1 MMHPLPSVAL
11 HSGARRRSL
20 WSLGVPKR
28 TATLVKVV
36 VATLVALSAFFAMT
50 SAFAQ
55 PAPQRDPSTNPGNP
69 EQRLNRRV
77 RDGHAPGVR
86 PNPAP
91 QPDPITADG
100 HSAPATEGAHGAAA
114 TGHEGTAEGHE
125 AGHEGGHEGGHAEHE
140 HKRPDFNFA
149 EFSNK
154 EVTPYAA
161 LLINFGLLIGL
172 YYVMGKKGVADGL
185 KKRKE
190 AIAKEI
196 EEAQRMLK
204 EAEERAK
211 TYQAKLKNVEAELT
225 NAKKA
230 LEEAGKG
237 ERDRIVREAEEKAER
252 MKRDAAFLVDQ
263 ELKQMRVDLTREA
276 IELAM
281 QTAEEMLKTKA
292 TAEDHTR
299 LADDFLRDLEKAGPA
314 PRVGTT
320 GGAA

>member
-1 MMHPLPSVAL
+1 MMQ
-11 HSGARRRSL
+11 R
-20 WSLGVPKR
+20 R
-28 TATLVKVV
+28 TATLVKVIA
-36 VATLVALSAFFAMT
+36 ATLVALSAFFAMT
-50 SAFAQ
+50 TAFAQ
-55 PAPQRDPSTNPGNP
+55 PAPRDPNANPNP
-69 EQRLNRRV
+69 NVDQRMNRRI
-77 RDGHAPGVR
+77 RDGHAPGAR

-91 QPDPITADG
+91 QPDPVPAAETTATP
-100 HSAPATEGAHGAAA
+100 HEGATA
-114 TGHEGTAEGHE
+114 GHEA
-125 AGHEGGHEGGHAEHE
+125 AGHEGGEGHEGGHAGHE

-149 EFSNK
+149 DFSNK
-154 EVTPYAA
+154 EVTPYLA
-161 LLINFGLLIGL
+161 LLINFGLLAGL
-172 YYVMGKKGVADGL
+172 YYFMGKKGVAEGL

-211 TYQAKLKNVEAELT
+211 TYQAKLKNVETELS

-281 QTAEEMLKTKA
+281 HTAEEMLKSKA
-292 TAEDHTR
+292 TAEDHSR
-299 LADDFLRDLEKAGPA
+299 LADDFLRDLEKPAAA
-314 PRVGTT
+314 PRVG
-320 GGAA
+320 GAA

>member
-1 MMHPLPSVAL
+1 MMQ
-11 HSGARRRSL
+11 
-20 WSLGVPKR
+20 KR

-36 VATLVALSAFFAMT
+36 AATLVALSAFFALT
-50 SAFAQ
+50 TAFAQ
-55 PAPQRDPSTNPGNP
+55 PAPPRDPQANPQTPTP

-77 RDGHAPGVR
+77 RDGRLGVR

-91 QPDPITADG
+91 TPDHDPAPPEAMSG
-100 HSAPATEGAHGAAA
+100 HLPGAGRAPRAAA
-114 TGHEGTAEGHE
+114 ADHGTPVDSTPAETT
-125 AGHEGGHEGGHAEHE
+125 HEGGEHGGHAEHGGE
-140 HKRPDFNFA
+140 HQRPAFNFA
-149 EFSNK
+149 DFSNK
-154 EVTPYAA
+154 EVTPYLA
-161 LLINFGLLIGL
+161 LVINFGLLVGL
-172 YYVMGKKGVADGL
+172 YYLMGKKGIADGL

-190 AIAKEI
+190 AISKEI
-196 EEAQRMLK
+196 EEAQKMLK

-211 TYQAKLKNVEAELT
+211 TYQAKLKNVETELT

-252 MKRDAAFLVDQ
+252 MKRDATFLVDQ

-281 QTAEEMLKTKA
+281 QTAEEMLRTKA

-299 LADDFLRDLEKAGPA
+299 LADDFLRDLDSAGKSQA
-314 PRVGTT
+314 PRA

>member
-1 MMHPLPSVAL
+1 MIHTQ
-11 HSGARRRSL
+11 
-20 WSLGVPKR
+20 
-28 TATLVKVV
+28 TATGRIVRSRGANLVKVV
-36 VATLVALSAFFAMT
+36 AATLVALSAFFALNT
-50 SAFAQ
+50 ALAQ
-55 PAPQRDPSTNPGNP
+55 PAPPRDPQANPPPANP

-77 RDGHAPGVR
+77 RDGHLGVR

-91 QPDPITADG
+91 TPDHDP
-100 HSAPATEGAHGAAA
+100 APAEALTGHLPAAGHGGRAAGGAGAPAGSAATEVAHEGAEHGD
-114 TGHEGTAEGHE
+114 
-125 AGHEGGHEGGHAEHE
+125 HAVHGEHP
-140 HKRPDFNFA
+140 RPAFNFA
-149 EFSNK
+149 DFSNK
-154 EVTPYAA
+154 DVTPYAA

-172 YYVMGKKGVADGL
+172 YYLMGKKGIADGL

-190 AIAKEI
+190 SIAKEI

-204 EAEERAK
+204 EAEARAL
-211 TYQAKLKNVEAELT
+211 TYQAKLSNVESELA

-237 ERDRIVREAEEKAER
+237 ERDRIVREAEEKADR

-281 QTAEEMLKTKA
+281 DNAEQMLRAKA
-292 TAEDHTR
+292 TEEDHMR
-299 LADDFLRDLEKAGPA
+299 LADDFLRDLDSAAKTPGPA
-314 PRVGTT
+314 ARA

>member
-1 MMHPLPSVAL
+1 MME
-11 HSGARRRSL
+11 
-20 WSLGVPKR
+20 KR
-28 TATLVKVV
+28 ATTLIKVV
-36 VATLVALSAFFAMT
+36 AATLVALSAFFAVT
-50 SAFAQ
+50 TAFAQ
-55 PAPQRDPSTNPGNP
+55 PAPPRDPQANAANPTP

-77 RDGHAPGVR
+77 RDGHLGVR

-91 QPDPITADG
+91 VPDHDPAPPEAMSGHLPGAGRAPRAAAADHG
-100 HSAPATEGAHGAAA
+100 APAGTGTPAEGAH
-114 TGHEGTAEGHE
+114 EGGEHADH
-125 AGHEGGHEGGHAEHE
+125 AGHGGEH
-140 HKRPDFNFA
+140 HRPDFNFA
-149 EFSNK
+149 DFSNK
-154 EVTPYAA
+154 EVTPYVA
-161 LLINFGLLIGL
+161 LLINFGLLVGL
-172 YYVMGKKGVADGL
+172 YYFMGRKGIALGL

-196 EEAQRMLK
+196 EDAQKMLK
-204 EAEERAK
+204 EAEARAK

-281 QTAEEMLKTKA
+281 HTAEEMLRTKA
-292 TAEDHTR
+292 TLEDHTR
-299 LADDFLRDLEKAGPA
+299 LADDFLRDLDSPVKTAGPA
-314 PRVGTT
+314 ARA